1 MATALF
7 INRTDLVRNSILDG
21 NIDTDKMLPFIK
33 LAQEIHIQNYL
44 GTSLYDKLSSLITSG
59 DIDLGINAK
68 YKTLLN
74 DYVVPMLIWY
84 SQVDFIPFHAFQ
96 IRNGG
101 IYKHTSETASTVG
114 KTEVDFLVAKAQEK
128 ADWYSRRFI
137 DFMAFNQSDYPEYTD
152 NSNDDISPSYD
163 ATFNGWVL

>member
-59 DIDLGINAK
+59 DIDLGTNAK

-84 SQVDFIPFHAFQ
+84 SQVDFIPFHA
-96 IRNGG
+96 
-101 IYKHTSETASTVG
+101 
-114 KTEVDFLVAKAQEK
+114 
-128 ADWYSRRFI
+128 
-137 DFMAFNQSDYPEYTD
+137 
-152 NSNDDISPSYD
+152 
-163 ATFNGWVL
+163 

>member
-1 MATALF
+1 
-7 INRTDLVRNSILDG
+7 
-21 NIDTDKMLPFIK
+21 
-33 LAQEIHIQNYL
+33 
-44 GTSLYDKLSSLITSG
+44 LITSG
-59 DIDLGINAK
+59 DIDLGTNAK

-137 DFMAFNQSDYPEYTD
+137 DFMAFNQSDYPEYTN